1 MLMSIFLLLVITYYI
16 VIMYMV
22 IKSGKVVK

>member
-1 MLMSIFLLLVITYYI
+1 MLMSTFLLLVITYYI